1 MRKYV
6 SYDRKALRKS
16 TRIAAIVA
24 GIFMIGLA
32 VYIKSWHA
40 AFIGIVILLA
50 MVLQKEISMT
60 EEGLEVNY
68 DMVVYQYRELW
79 PYDHIEDIH
88 KELSP
93 DGTKMAL
100 HVMKDV
106 MSRKLIY
113 DLDVYKD
120 VIALALEKNPK
131 IHVADVDF

>member
-6 SYDRKALRKS
+6 SEDRKALRKS

-79 PYDHIEDIH
+79 PYDQIEDIH

>member
-32 VYIKSWHA
+32 IYIKSWHA
-40 AFIGIVILLA
+40 AFIGVVLLLA
-50 MVLQKEISMT
+50 MSLQKEISMT

-68 DMVVYQYRELW
+68 DMVVYQYKELW
-79 PYDHIEDIH
+79 PYEDIQDIH

-93 DGTKMAL
+93 DRTKMAL

-113 DLDVYKD
+113 DLDVYED

-131 IHVADVDF
+131 IHVADIDF

>member
-79 PYDHIEDIH
+79 PYDQIEDIH

-120 VIALALEKNPK
+120 VIALALEKNPE
-131 IHVADVDF
+131 IHVADIDF

>member
-79 PYDHIEDIH
+79 PYDEIEDIH

-120 VIALALEKNPK
+120 VIELALEKNPK
-131 IHVADVDF
+131 IHVADIDF

>member
-16 TRIAAIVA
+16 TRIAAIIA
-24 GIFMIGLA
+24 GIFMIGFA
-32 VYIKSWHA
+32 VYIRSWHA

-68 DMVVYQYRELW
+68 DMVVYQYKELW
-79 PYDHIEDIH
+79 PYDQIEDIH

-131 IHVADVDF
+131 IHVADIDF

>member
-6 SYDRKALRKS
+6 SYDRKALKKS

-24 GIFMIGLA
+24 GLFMIGLA

-40 AFIGIVILLA
+40 AFIGIVLLLA
-50 MVLQKEISMT
+50 MCLQKEISMT

-68 DMVVYQYRELW
+68 DMVVYQYKELW
-79 PYDHIEDIH
+79 PYAEIEDIH

-113 DLDVYKD
+113 DLPVYKE
-120 VIALALEKNPK
+120 VIELALEKNPK
-131 IHVADVDF
+131 IHVADIDW

>member
-6 SYDRKALRKS
+6 SYDRKALRTS

-79 PYDHIEDIH
+79 PYDQIEDIH

>member
-16 TRIAAIVA
+16 TRIAAVVA

-40 AFIGIVILLA
+40 AFIGIVLLLA
-50 MVLQKEISMT
+50 MVLQKEIAMT
-60 EEGLEVNY
+60 EKGLEVNY
-68 DMVVYQYRELW
+68 DMIVYQYKELW
-79 PYDHIEDIH
+79 TYEEIEDIH

-113 DLDVYKD
+113 DLDVYEE
-120 VIALALEKNPK
+120 VIALAQEKNPK

>member
-6 SYDRKALRKS
+6 SYDRKALKKS

-79 PYDHIEDIH
+79 PYDQIEDIH

-93 DGTKMAL
+93 DGSKMAL

-120 VIALALEKNPK
+120 VIELALEKNPK
-131 IHVADVDF
+131 IHVADIDF

>member
-16 TRIAAIVA
+16 TRIAAVVA

-50 MVLQKEISMT
+50 MVLQKEIAMT
-60 EEGLEVNY
+60 EEGLEVNF
-68 DMVVYQYRELW
+68 DMIVYQYKELW
-79 PYDHIEDIH
+79 SYEEIEDIQ

-113 DLDVYKD
+113 DLDVYEE
-120 VIALALEKNPK
+120 VIALAKEKNPK

>member
-16 TRIAAIVA
+16 TRIAAIIA
-24 GIFMIGLA
+24 GLFMIGLA

-40 AFIGIVILLA
+40 AFIGIVLLLA
-50 MVLQKEISMT
+50 MCLQKEISMT

-68 DMVVYQYRELW
+68 DMVVYQYKELW
-79 PYDHIEDIH
+79 PYDEIEDIH

-120 VIALALEKNPK
+120 VIELALEKNPK
-131 IHVADVDF
+131 IHVADIDF

>member
-16 TRIAAIVA
+16 TRIAAVVA
-24 GIFMIGLA
+24 GIFMIVLA
-32 VYIKSWHA
+32 IFIRSIHA

-50 MVLQKEISMT
+50 MVLQKEIAMT
-60 EEGLEVNY
+60 EDGLEVNY
-68 DMVVYQYRELW
+68 DMIVYQYKELW
-79 PYDHIEDIH
+79 PYEEIEDIH

-113 DLDVYKD
+113 DLPVYEE

>member
-79 PYDHIEDIH
+79 PYDQIEDIH

-120 VIALALEKNPK
+120 VIELALEKNPK

>member
-1 MRKYV
+1 MIV
-6 SYDRKALRKS
+6 L
-16 TRIAAIVA
+16 AIF
-24 GIFMIGLA
+24 IRSI
-32 VYIKSWHA
+32 HA

-50 MVLQKEISMT
+50 MVLQKEIAMT
-60 EEGLEVNY
+60 EDGLEVNY
-68 DMVVYQYRELW
+68 DMIVYQYKELW
-79 PYDHIEDIH
+79 PYEEIEDIH

-113 DLDVYKD
+113 DLPVYEE

>member
-1 MRKYV
+1 
-6 SYDRKALRKS
+6 
-16 TRIAAIVA
+16 
-24 GIFMIGLA
+24 
-32 VYIKSWHA
+32 
-40 AFIGIVILLA
+40 
-50 MVLQKEISMT
+50 MT

-79 PYDHIEDIH
+79 PYDQIEDIH

-131 IHVADVDF
+131 SLFFHFSHFFTTNNTLVMLASFHKVRQQHLMDRCYIFVVQFSDIQHRCRCRKYLPEALLLV

>member
-16 TRIAAIVA
+16 TRIAAIIA
-24 GIFMIGLA
+24 GLFMIGLA

-40 AFIGIVILLA
+40 AFIGIVLLLA
-50 MVLQKEISMT
+50 MCLQKEISMT

-68 DMVVYQYRELW
+68 DMVVYQYKELW
-79 PYDHIEDIH
+79 PYDEIEDIH

-100 HVMKDV
+100 HMMKDV

-120 VIALALEKNPK
+120 VIELALEKNPK
-131 IHVADVDF
+131 IHVADIDF